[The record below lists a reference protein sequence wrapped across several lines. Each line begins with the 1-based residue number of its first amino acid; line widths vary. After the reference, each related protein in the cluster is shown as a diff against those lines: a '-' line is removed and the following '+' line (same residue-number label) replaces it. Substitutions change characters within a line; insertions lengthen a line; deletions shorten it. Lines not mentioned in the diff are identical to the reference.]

1 LIQSRPT
8 TRSLS
13 AYDEFEFDE
22 LHQFLDICNLNIDN
36 TITGSEPFPEV
47 MLIPKNSEVKLPND
61 IYRLLVDYYN
71 NAYDCS
77 ELTFITIGN
86 LITFKG
92 SKWPIVVL
100 PDVDQFR
107 RIQIGAEIFGSILAL
122 QYEKNAYILAK
133 FIQEDNTID
142 AYFGQVQF
150 YFDHK
155 INLLNDKATT
165 HHLVF
170 VK

>member
-133 FIQEDNTID
+133 FIQ
-142 AYFGQVQF
+142 
-150 YFDHK
+150 
-155 INLLNDKATT
+155 
-165 HHLVF
+165 
-170 VK
+170 